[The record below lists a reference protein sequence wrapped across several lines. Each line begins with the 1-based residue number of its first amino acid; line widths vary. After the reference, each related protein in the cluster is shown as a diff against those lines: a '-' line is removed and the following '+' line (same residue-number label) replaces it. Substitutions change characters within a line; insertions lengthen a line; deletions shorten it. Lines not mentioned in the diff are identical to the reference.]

1 MERSYRLICIF
12 LKMNLPKKRGYDILI
27 TDMRNGKSGKERNS
41 IMKQY
46 REKSIN
52 WISKIV
58 SSKKNFRIFWN
69 CLWAGVFG
77 WTMETV
83 FCSILYH
90 SLQDRGFLSLPF
102 CPIYAVGVF
111 LYLLM
116 GKSPKPSIKNFW
128 RLFFVVAAAGTVF
141 EGFSG
146 LILEQFGIQLW
157 YYEGVF
163 PLSLRY
169 ISLPVSIFWG
179 LAGGTYPLLVI
190 PKINRWA
197 DSVLPSRRRAWFWW
211 TTLLILGDF
220 LFTCW
225 RVWKNGGYTPL
236 Y

>member
-1 MERSYRLICIF
+1 
-12 LKMNLPKKRGYDILI
+12 
-27 TDMRNGKSGKERNS
+27 
-41 IMKQY
+41 
-46 REKSIN
+46 
-52 WISKIV
+52 
-58 SSKKNFRIFWN
+58 
-69 CLWAGVFG
+69 
-77 WTMETV
+77 METV

-197 DSVLPSRRRAWFWW
+197 DSVLPSRRRAWFWG